1 MFCRS
6 FSGIALF
13 PTEPLVDAAV
23 KYKEGEKAPCEHG
36 SSATG
41 ERSKSQNSSQRDP
54 KRWNRP
60 R

>member
-13 PTEPLVDAAV
+13 PTEPLADAAV
-23 KYKEGEKAPCEHG
+23 KYKEGEKATDENC
-36 SSATG
+36 SSATAG
-41 ERSKSQNSSQRDP
+41 GKSKNIAEIDLSS
-54 KRWNRP
+54 WNMP

>member
-23 KYKEGEKAPCEHG
+23 KYKEGEKEPYEHR

-41 ERSKSQNSSQRDP
+41 ERRKSQNSSQRDP
-54 KRWNRP
+54 NSWNMP